1 MSFHNE
7 IHRDEEVQEMNMF
20 PPNSQDQQSTNILVD
35 TSMVDASHEET
46 APKEDNFRTTNTQL
60 DSVGDKNET

>member
-20 PPNSQDQQSTNILVD
+20 PPNSQDQQSINILVD
-35 TSMVDASHEET
+35 TSMVDASHEEI